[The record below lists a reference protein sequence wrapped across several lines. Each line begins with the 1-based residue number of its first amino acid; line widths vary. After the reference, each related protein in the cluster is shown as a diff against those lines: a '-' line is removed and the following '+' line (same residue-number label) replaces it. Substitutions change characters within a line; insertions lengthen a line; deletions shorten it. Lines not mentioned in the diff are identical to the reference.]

1 MYISLANVPVYNNY
15 GTKKWVTNLPAGSR
29 PVAPSTD
36 YDLFENIP
44 GNTGT
49 HYRQYVWGL
58 SMTDVKEKIAMAL
71 RRAMKGEEDGY
82 RFYDIMVKKAT
93 NANARRKLEGLRD
106 DEVRHQQT
114 LRQLHDKHVGG
125 DIGALPEKGLSAL
138 SEVFKKGRV
147 EELTTEMQFISLAI
161 EAELA
166 ATRFYQ
172 QEREL
177 IDDPEFRDI
186 FDLLAAEEHHHFELL
201 QAEKEALSG
210 NYNWF
215 GYDSGAPLEH

>member
-1 MYISLANVPVYNNY
+1 
-15 GTKKWVTNLPAGSR
+15 
-29 PVAPSTD
+29 
-36 YDLFENIP
+36 
-44 GNTGT
+44 
-49 HYRQYVWGL
+49 
-58 SMTDVKEKIAMAL
+58 MAL

-82 RFYDIMVKKAT
+82 KFYDIMVKKAT
-93 NANARRKLEGLRD
+93 NADARRKLEGLRD

-125 DIGALPEKGLSAL
+125 DIGPLPEKGLSAL
-138 SEVFKKGRV
+138 SEVLKKSLV
-147 EELTTEMQFISLAI
+147 EELTSEMQFISLAI

-210 NYNWF
+210 NYSWF